1 MIATI
6 EAQKRTMEQLE
17 VETALAQAQF
27 GDGIQSL
34 EATMEQ
40 LFRHL
45 ENMAGHVVALEGVV
59 KELATK
65 ADLDHDKI
73 LEAVRVRIAGPEG
86 NLGDSTPAE
95 KAARQLMAGDRL
107 N

>member
-1 MIATI
+1 MIATT
-6 EAQKRTMEQLE
+6 EAQKRTMEQIE
-17 VETALAQAQF
+17 VDTALAQAQL

-34 EATMEQ
+34 ETTLEQ

-73 LEAVRVRIAGPEG
+73 LEAVRLRVAGPEG
-86 NLGDSTPAE
+86 NLGDPVPAQ
-95 KAARQLMAGDRL
+95 AAVMHLITGDQF